1 MGRESYLFI
10 YLFVYRSPVFCFG
23 SFHSHKVQAKETC
36 QCGTYYIQIEWSSP
50 SNYAGDER
58 AGDYNDETEDEDER
72 SNEHERREKKRKKKG
87 KKKDG
92 ATQTSLFAS
101 MYTLCPLADEFID
114 AGGLLLLPS
123 VCGKMGEAEQQ

>member
-1 MGRESYLFI
+1 MNLYLFI
-10 YLFVYRSPVFCFG
+10 YLFIAAPSFALALFTLIMYRLKRPV
-23 SFHSHKVQAKETC
+23 SAV
-36 QCGTYYIQIEWSSP
+36 TYYIQIEWSSP

-58 AGDYNDETEDEDER
+58 AGDYNDETDDEDEHGR
-72 SNEHERREKKRKKKG
+72 MNTRGERK

-92 ATQTSLFAS
+92 TTQTSLFAS

-114 AGGLLLLPS
+114 AEELLLLLPS